1 MRRVPPTLEILISSR
16 QTKRSYVQLATVGR
30 RKVATPAVWY
40 LDTDT
45 DTDTA
50 GGRKKWGR
58 RGGVEV
64 EGERMFQNPA

>member
-16 QTKRSYVQLATVGR
+16 QTKRLYAQLATVGR
-30 RKVATPAVWY
+30 RKATTPAVWY
-40 LDTDT
+40 LDT